1 MLLLPAEVIVHI
13 LAFVPLSSYPS
24 LYQVFPQEL
33 LDEALK
39 SKVRQQPQVI
49 ELVSTNLHELVA
61 NETLSSS
68 KLRNESSVPL
78 QYIGF
83 DTLNQVL
90 WFTPDSPN
98 QFFKVKHGFVS
109 HGKLIVRANKKSLH
123 KVIMS
128 LWDVRKKLPPK
139 RSGSLSG
146 ASQVDCSEY
155 TEEVVVWNRDFILDG
170 YISTCKAQGQLKRTP
185 LYSKLAGLIPPPLP
199 SSYSRKMPSVT
210 QITARSRWEPQLPNP
225 TCGLFIV
232 EHIALSVPAFLEL
245 FL

>member
-24 LYQVFPQEL
+24 LYQVFSQEL

-39 SKVRQQPQVI
+39 SKVRQQPQVL
-49 ELVSTNLHELVA
+49 ELVSTNLHEVMA

-90 WFTPDSPN
+90 WFTPDSPT

-109 HGKLIVRANKKSLH
+109 HGKLIVRANKESLH

-128 LWDVRKKLPPK
+128 LWDIRKKLPPK

-155 TEEVVVWNRDFILDG
+155 TEEVVVRNEELILDG
-170 YISTCKAQGQLKRTP
+170 YISTCKAAGQLRRTS
-185 LYSKLAGLIPPPLP
+185 LYSKMAGLIPPPLP
-199 SSYSRKMPSVT
+199 SSYSRKLPSVSQT
-210 QITARSRWEPQLPNP
+210 AARSRWEPQLPNP

-232 EHIALSVPAFLEL
+232 ERIALSVPAFLEL